1 MLKFRTGKFSYNS
14 ICTKINQVRKIA
26 KTYVRAEQSAKRE
39 SMSGRMEEFG
49 RDCCI
54 RGYHIYKEMWRAT
67 IGEEL
72 E

>member
-14 ICTKINQVRKIA
+14 ICTKINEVRKIA

-49 RDCCI
+49 RDLYSRLPRI
-54 RGYHIYKEMWRAT
+54 QRDVAGKNSYV
-67 IGEEL
+67 
-72 E
+72 